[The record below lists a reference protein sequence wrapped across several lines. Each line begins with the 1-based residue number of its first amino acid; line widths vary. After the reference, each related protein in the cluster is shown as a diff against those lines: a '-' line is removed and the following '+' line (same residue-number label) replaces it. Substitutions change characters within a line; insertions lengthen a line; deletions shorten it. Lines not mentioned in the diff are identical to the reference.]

1 MSRTTLNRLA
11 KLEAFVSHRGGLVH
25 VIPAHSDEEFRERQA
40 AFIDR
45 ASANASDTF
54 MRVHGHGVDE
64 PFATGKTMT
73 DLLAHIAMIGRRVHD
88 HGRNAQ

>member
-1 MSRTTLNRLA
+1 
-11 KLEAFVSHRGGLVH
+11 
-25 VIPAHSDEEFRERQA
+25 
-40 AFIDR
+40 
-45 ASANASDTF
+45 